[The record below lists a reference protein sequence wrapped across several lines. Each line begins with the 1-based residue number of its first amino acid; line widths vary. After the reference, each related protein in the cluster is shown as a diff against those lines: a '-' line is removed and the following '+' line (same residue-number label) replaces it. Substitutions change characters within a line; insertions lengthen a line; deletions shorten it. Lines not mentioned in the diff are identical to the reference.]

1 MADDSNMSLEDFL
14 LMEAK
19 ERCYEIE
26 IKGLKDFE
34 KEKARIVEKGKE
46 DVREEYEKKLR
57 TIEGQK
63 RMWKSLLSP
72 VLTCAIVR
80 DHRE

>member
-1 MADDSNMSLEDFL
+1 MADDANMSLEDFL

-46 DVREEYEKKLR
+46 DVREEFDKKLR
-57 TIEGQK
+57 NIEGQK
-63 RMWKSLLSP
+63 RM
-72 VLTCAIVR
+72 
-80 DHRE
+80 

>member
-1 MADDSNMSLEDFL
+1 MADDANMSLEDFL

-34 KEKARIVEKGKE
+34 KEKTRIVEKGKE
-46 DVREEYEKKLR
+46 DVREEFDKKLR
-57 TIEGQK
+57 NIEGQK
-63 RMWKSLLSP
+63 RM
-72 VLTCAIVR
+72 
-80 DHRE
+80 

>member
-1 MADDSNMSLEDFL
+1 MAEDSNLSLEDFL
-14 LMEAK
+14 LLEAK

-34 KEKARIVEKGKE
+34 KEKARLLEKGKT

-57 TIEGQK
+57 QVEAQK
-63 RMWKSLLSP
+63 RMLITFLLP
-72 VLTCAIVR
+72 IF
-80 DHRE
+80 